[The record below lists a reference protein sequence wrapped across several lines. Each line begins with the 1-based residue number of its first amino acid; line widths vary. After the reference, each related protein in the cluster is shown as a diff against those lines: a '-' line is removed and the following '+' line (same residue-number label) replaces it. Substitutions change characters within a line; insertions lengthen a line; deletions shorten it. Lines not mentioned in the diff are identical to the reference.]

1 MSRILRRPMFRK
13 GGLSSEDTGI
23 VSGLGYRHRQGYEG
37 GADSQGVQ
45 KNIIDTLNT
54 AGIEASNLP
63 NIMPPEI
70 RVKDLINTLKYKTG
84 INEVNTTSDFD
95 VMPAPRGVPFISAT
109 PQSEYNQKKAQ
120 LDILSQPEMI
130 DKLKKEYEQQD
141 LSQISKINPTNL
153 ISYINRQTPGTQ
165 QYLNSLV
172 EKLPEQYKLNKQQ
185 QPITEEDLK
194 NIFKEP
200 SLKEN
205 LKESLNAL
213 QELGY
218 GPDKDALA
226 RQRYLELAKFGFNL
240 ASQPTPVGYKA
251 NLLNSIARAAEPS
264 VSGLQKINEQQIAEQ
279 QALKNSA
286 LGLTVKQQFPADRQS
301 AYLKTLL
308 QLGKPLDQAIQLAT
322 TGEYRNIAAEQG
334 QIDRDK
340 QTILQSKVVKDQ
352 GAADSIAID
361 IASFRARGIN
371 IKPSSIKPIDP
382 TKLAQNIGI
391 ENQPYYTPNNDLV
404 IYKNGKYRRANEVGQ
419 VNSLYG
425 Q

>member
-23 VSGLGYRHRQGYEG
+23 VSGLGYRHRQGYAG

-45 KNIIDTLNT
+45 QISPVNLSAQDIENYYSNQLPVSKQPLTVDQIIQSISQAKKEN
-54 AGIEASNLP
+54 EAAANKIATEGPSFNAVDP
-63 NIMPPEI
+63 N
-70 RVKDLINTLKYKTG
+70 VALSQDINTLTKNLAYTKNPNYEKALVSQAG
-84 INEVNTTSDFD
+84 NI
-95 VMPAPRGVPFISAT
+95 
-109 PQSEYNQKKAQ
+109 NQKLIEKENERR
-120 LDILSQPEMI
+120 LLTGEKPLSNIVSEP
-130 DKLKKEYEQQD
+130 K
-141 LSQISKINPTNL
+141 
-153 ISYINRQTPGTQ
+153 
-165 QYLNSLV
+165 
-172 EKLPEQYKLNKQQ
+172 
-185 QPITEEDLK
+185 QPITVEDLK

-264 VSGLQKINEQQIAEQ
+264 VSGLQKIDEQQIAEQ

-286 LGLTVKQQFPADRQS
+286 LGLAVKQQFPADRQS

-322 TGEYRNIAAEQG
+322 TGEYRNIASEQG

-352 GAADSIAID
+352 GAADSIARD
-361 IASFRARGIN
+361 IASFRARGID